1 MSQPID
7 AAFLKQLVP
16 ISSLNTENIQ
26 DLLEKVKTETV
37 PRGKY
42 LFKKGDMDKD
52 HIYLV
57 EGQVDLLNDNKLVK
71 TLEAGTPE
79 ARHPIAHSFPR
90 SVSARA
96 RSPVTI
102 IHVNSDM
109 LDIMLTWDQTGSYQ
123 VVPLD
128 ESDDDDATDWMTRI
142 LQTRAFHRIPPSNI
156 QALFMRMEPVNV
168 KAGDVIIRQGDPG
181 DYFYIIK
188 EGRCLVTRSSPANPK
203 GVKLATLGVG
213 DSFGEEALISDS
225 NRNATVTMLS
235 NGSLMRLNKEDFNS
249 LLNEPLLRWIDYEEA
264 RKIVNDGG
272 LWLDVRL
279 PDEYKAGHIRGSIN
293 IPLIFLRMKANSLD
307 KSRRHVIYC
316 DTGRR
321 SSAASFLLNEKNIES
336 FVLKGGLD
344 AADAADIEQ
353 GKG

>member
-1 MSQPID
+1 MSHPID
-7 AAFLKQLVP
+7 AAFLKKLVP
-16 ISSLNTENIQ
+16 ISSLNAENIE
-26 DLLEKVKTETV
+26 DLLEKVKTETI
-37 PRGKY
+37 PRGKF
-42 LFKKGDMDKD
+42 LFKQGDMDKT
-52 HIYLV
+52 HVYLV
-57 EGQVDLLNDNKLVK
+57 EGEIELLNDKKTVK
-71 TLEAGTPE
+71 TLEAGSSE
-79 ARHPIAHSFPR
+79 AHHPIAHSFPR

-96 RSPVTI
+96 RTPVTV

-123 VVPLD
+123 VESLD
-128 ESDDDDATDWMTRI
+128 ESDDGDSSDWMTRI

-168 KAGDVIIRQGDPG
+168 KAGDVIIQQDDPG

-188 EGRCLVTRSSPANPK
+188 EGRCLVTRSTPANPK

-225 NRNATVTMLS
+225 TRNATVTMLT

-249 LLNEPLLRWIDYEEA
+249 LLNEPLLRWIDYDEA
-264 RKIVNDGG
+264 RRIVEDGG

-279 PDEYKAGHIRGSIN
+279 PDEYKAGHVRGSIN

-307 KSRRHVIYC
+307 KDKRYVIYC

-336 FVLKGGLD
+336 FVLKGGID
-344 AADAADIEQ
+344 TADPADIEQ
-353 GKG
+353 GEG

>member
-1 MSQPID
+1 MPAQID
-7 AAFLKQLVP
+7 AAFLKQLTP
-16 ISSLNTENIQ
+16 ISSLNAENIE
-26 DLLEKVKTETV
+26 DLLAKVRTETLK
-37 PRGKY
+37 PGKY
-42 LFKKGDMDKD
+42 LFKQGDMDKT
-52 HIYLV
+52 HVYLV
-57 EGQVDLLNDNKLVK
+57 EGEVELINGNKPVK
-71 TLEAGTPE
+71 TISAGSAE
-79 ARHPIAHSFPR
+79 ARHPLAHTFPR

-96 RSPVTI
+96 ASPVTV

-123 VVPLD
+123 VEALD
-128 ESDDDDATDWMTRI
+128 ESHDSDSTDWMTRI
-142 LQTRAFHRIPPSNI
+142 LHTRAFHRIPPSNI
-156 QALFMRMEPVNV
+156 QALFMRMEPVNFN
-168 KAGDVIIRQGDPG
+168 AGDVVIEQDAPG

-188 EGRCLVTRSSPANPK
+188 EGRCLVTRSTPANPK
-203 GVKLATLGVG
+203 GVKLATLTVG

-225 NRNATVTMLS
+225 TRNATVTMLT

-249 LLNEPLLRWIDYEEA
+249 LLNEPLLNWVDYDEA
-264 RKIVNDGG
+264 KRIVADGG

-279 PDEYKAGHIRGSIN
+279 PDEFKSKRIKGAIN

-307 KSRRHVIYC
+307 SDRRYIIYC

-344 AADAADIEQ
+344 AADAADTEEA
-353 GKG
+353 

>member
-1 MSQPID
+1 MPAQID
-7 AAFLKQLVP
+7 AAFLKQLTP
-16 ISSLNTENIQ
+16 ISSLNAENIE
-26 DLLEKVKTETV
+26 DLLAKVKTETIK
-37 PRGKY
+37 PGKY
-42 LFKKGDMDKD
+42 LFRQGDVDKS

-57 EGQVDLLNDNKLVK
+57 SGEVDLISDKKTVK
-71 TLEAGTPE
+71 TLKADSPE
-79 ARHPIAHSFPR
+79 AHHPIAHSFPR

-96 RSPVTI
+96 KTPVEI

-123 VVPLD
+123 VEALD
-128 ESDDDDATDWMTRI
+128 ESDETDSTDWMTRI

-156 QALFMRMEPVNV
+156 QALFMRMEPVNYR
-168 KAGDVIIRQGDPG
+168 AGDVVIEQDAPG

-188 EGRCLVTRSSPANPK
+188 EGRCLVTRSTPANPK
-203 GVKLATLGVG
+203 GVKLATLTVG

-225 NRNATVTMLS
+225 ARNATVTMLT

-249 LLNEPLLRWIDYEEA
+249 LLNEPLLSWMDYEEA
-264 RKIVNDGG
+264 RQVVEDGG

-279 PDEYKAGHIRGSIN
+279 PDEFKAKHIKGAIN

-307 KSRRHVIYC
+307 KDRRYVIYC

-336 FVLKGGLD
+336 FVLKGGVD
-344 AADAADIEQ
+344 AADAADIEEA
-353 GKG
+353 

>member
-1 MSQPID
+1 MSVQID
-7 AAFLKQLVP
+7 AAFLKQLTP
-16 ISSLNTENIQ
+16 ISSLSTDNIE
-26 DLLEKVKTETV
+26 DLLSKVKAETIKS
-37 PRGKY
+37 GNY
-42 LFKKGDMDKD
+42 LFRQGDVDKS

-57 EGQVDLLNDNKLVK
+57 SGEVDLISDKKTVK
-71 TLEAGTPE
+71 TLKADTPE
-79 ARHPIAHSFPR
+79 AQHPIAHSFPR

-96 RSPVTI
+96 RGAVEI

-123 VVPLD
+123 VEALD
-128 ESDDDDATDWMTRI
+128 ESSDSDSSDWMTRI

-168 KAGDVIIRQGDPG
+168 KAGDVIIEQDAPG

-188 EGRCLVTRSSPANPK
+188 EGRCLVTRATPANPK
-203 GVKLATLGVG
+203 GVKLATLTVG

-225 NRNATVTMLS
+225 TRNATVTMLT
-235 NGSLMRLNKEDFNS
+235 NGSLMRLNKDDFNS
-249 LLNEPLLRWIDYEEA
+249 LLNEPLLNWVEYDEA
-264 RKIVNDGG
+264 RQIVEDGG

-279 PDEYKAGHIRGSIN
+279 PDEFKAKHIKGAIN

-307 KSRRHVIYC
+307 KDRRYVIYC

-336 FVLKGGLD
+336 CVLQGGID
-344 AADAADIEQ
+344 AADATDIEEA
-353 GKG
+353 